1 MNSTSMN
8 ENMDV
13 LVITGALYPNGNA
26 EARRIHLFCK
36 ILKENSYKIF
46 VCGNAKTGYLQIR
59 EYDKIFY
66 TSLKTNSNNILMKYI
81 GLKTYAIRL
90 ERYLNSIKKDNLPS
104 VLLASDISNH
114 AIHVLKR
121 FCKKNNIQLVYDCVE
136 WYSPSEFYYGKYSKG
151 YREKNKQNSVVIDKT
166 MKIISISD
174 YFYTYFTEKGI
185 QTERIPILCDF
196 IVEPTQVRLSQNKIV
211 FIYAGNPGNKDNLKI
226 LFDALLK
233 MKDNSKEKFVF
244 EFIGITN
251 TFLKNHYKYSDKEIE
266 RLEKNCVFL
275 GAMPHEEVIKH
286 YKKANFSLL
295 FRDETELYA
304 KAGFPS
310 KVVESLQ
317 YGVPVLCNYS
327 SDLKKYLNSE
337 FNAIVIESADSDSCV
352 KGLEEINNLNIDA
365 LNQMK
370 INSITTAQKYFYYKN
385 FERIFLNLLFKK

>member
-1 MNSTSMN
+1 MN

-13 LVITGALYPNGNA
+13 LVITGALYPNENA

-36 ILKENSYKIF
+36 ILKENGYKIF

-90 ERYLNSIKKDNLPS
+90 KRYLNSIKKDNLPS

-166 MKIISISD
+166 MKIISISE

-196 IVEPTQVRLSQNKIV
+196 IVEPTQVRLSQN
-211 FIYAGNPGNKDNLKI
+211 N
-226 LFDALLK
+226 ALLK
-233 MKDNSKEKFVF
+233 MKDNNKEKFVF

-251 TFLKNHYKYSDKEIE
+251 TILKNHYKYSDKEIE

-370 INSITTAQKYFYYKN
+370 INSITTARKYFYYKN
-385 FERIFLNLLFKK
+385 FERIFLDLLFKK